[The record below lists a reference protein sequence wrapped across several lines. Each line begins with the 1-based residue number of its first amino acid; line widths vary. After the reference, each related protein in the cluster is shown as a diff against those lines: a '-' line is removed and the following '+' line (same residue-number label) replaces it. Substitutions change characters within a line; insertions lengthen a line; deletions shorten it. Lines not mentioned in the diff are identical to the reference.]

1 MKPLHAVEVDFHPEN
16 SVTTRYKYM
25 SLTHAEKSGI
35 WRLTAAEWTEAVHR
49 HDEKAEFVSVLQN
62 GFNGVPLPFC
72 KDFLYTVVVTASPKR
87 IPEPQFRNQKP
98 PNWAN

>member
-49 HDEKAEFVSVLQN
+49 HDEKAEFRFRFAKRSSVSVLQRFFVHCS
-62 GFNGVPLPFC
+62 GHGVS
-72 KDFLYTVVVTASPKR
+72 KTYSRAAVPKS
-87 IPEPQFRNQKP
+87 ETT
-98 PNWAN
+98 